1 MSVLI
6 FPIATEKAVSLI
18 TRNNTITYIVN
29 PKANKQEIQKEFE
42 KVFNVKTSKI
52 NIVYTPKNKKK
63 AFIKLS
69 KKYDAS
75 NVAMKLKLV

>member
-1 MSVLI
+1 MSILI

-18 TRNNTITYIVN
+18 TKNNTITYIVN
-29 PKANKQEIQKEFE
+29 SKANKQEIQKEFE

-52 NIVYTPKNKKK
+52 NIVYTSKNLKK

-69 KKYDAS
+69 KGYDAS